1 MPRVGVQ
8 GKEEAPGG
16 ASPFRGR
23 GGVSRWFFPFACLKI
38 KNSSPD
44 VSCASGPICL
54 DDRVS
59 SRSVEINKHRETTSN
74 NRRHAAG
81 RAGGGEPPPATAK
94 HFGFQ
99 LVLRSGPADRPP
111 ACPAKPG
118 PSSCPPHR
126 HPDTFG
132 CDRNFLPVYTP
143 SLTPQACGKHTG
155 CAWRGHGPTGTP
167 AVRSWPPTS
176 THHRVTGPW
185 LAAE

>member
-1 MPRVGVQ
+1 MLSVKERPRRLRGRAERRSGCVRPREAAETTRCSPRGPGGRGPPRGRRCERGVFMPRVGVQ

-23 GGVSRWFFPFACLKI
+23 GGVSRWFFPFTCLKI

-81 RAGGGEPPPATAK
+81 RAGGGEPPTSHGKAFRFPVGTALRARGQATRLPRQA
-94 HFGFQ
+94 
-99 LVLRSGPADRPP
+99 RPL
-111 ACPAKPG
+111 
-118 PSSCPPHR
+118 
-126 HPDTFG
+126 
-132 CDRNFLPVYTP
+132 FLP
-143 SLTPQACGKHTG
+143 
-155 CAWRGHGPTGTP
+155 
-167 AVRSWPPTS
+167 PP
-176 THHRVTGPW
+176 PPP
-185 LAAE
+185 

>member
-1 MPRVGVQ
+1 MSAARQVPFVLMTEYQAGVWKLINTERQ
-8 GKEEAPGG
+8 PATTAGTQPAGPEA
-16 ASPFRGR
+16 AS
-23 GGVSRWFFPFACLKI
+23 
-38 KNSSPD
+38 
-44 VSCASGPICL
+44 
-54 DDRVS
+54 
-59 SRSVEINKHRETTSN
+59 
-74 NRRHAAG
+74 
-81 RAGGGEPPPATAK
+81 PPPATAK

-132 CDRNFLPVYTP
+132 WERNFLPVYTP
-143 SLTPQACGKHTG
+143 LLTPQACGKHTG

-167 AVRSWPPTS
+167 AVRNRPPTS